1 MFLLYQPIK
10 NRTILLCCSYSID
23 QSEIVLG
30 FYSVNQ
36 SEIVLGFYSVNQSDA
51 ALLTTFKIVVVK
63 TLYTISYSFL
73 RSQLDPVLIIVLR

>member
-10 NRTILLCCSYSID
+10 NGTILLCCSYSID
-23 QSEIVLG
+23 
-30 FYSVNQ
+30 Q